1 MCVIKTFS
9 KFIEKYY
16 CFFKS
21 SNLCKCIK
29 TGEQSDLQE
38 MCCKQQKSAHPIKEN
53 RCFMRFFAILGKKQ
67 GLPNGSP
74 YGARDGT

>member
-1 MCVIKTFS
+1 MFAQKT
-9 KFIEKYY
+9 I
-16 CFFKS
+16 S
-21 SNLCKCIK
+21 STL
-29 TGEQSDLQE
+29 GGQSGLQE
-38 MCCKQQKSAHPIKEN
+38 MCCKQQKTAHPIKEN